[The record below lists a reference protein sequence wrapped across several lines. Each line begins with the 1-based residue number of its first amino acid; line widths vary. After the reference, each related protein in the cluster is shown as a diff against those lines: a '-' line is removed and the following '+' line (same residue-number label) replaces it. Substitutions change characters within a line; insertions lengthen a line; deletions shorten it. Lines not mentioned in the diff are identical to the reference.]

1 MLVAQNVRSRLKR
14 RFWGG
19 HGLSNG
25 EAPTDE
31 RIGHSCR
38 VTVDLVRPVGR
49 WVLGTEV
56 LLVLGLSLGQSA
68 LYSVVT
74 IIARLTADR
83 PLSQQTATLN
93 ASQSARPWLDLA
105 YQLLGIFFALV
116 PVLLAV
122 HLLNRDRT
130 LDPDGLLDRDGLL
143 DQGRSGARR
152 ALGLDGRRCGS
163 DLARGGALA
172 AAIGLPGLGLFW
184 VAAHLGVNATLVP
197 ASLPALWW
205 AVPVLILSAA
215 QNAILEEVVVVGYL
229 VTRLRQLG
237 WRPGAMI
244 AASALLRGSYHL
256 YQGFGAFVGNAV
268 MGVVFALFFLRTR
281 RVLPLVVAHAL
292 LDVVAFV
299 GYALLPRA
307 WFDWL

>member
-1 MLVAQNVRSRLKR
+1 M
-14 RFWGG
+14 
-19 HGLSNG
+19 
-25 EAPTDE
+25 
-31 RIGHSCR
+31 
-38 VTVDLVRPVGR
+38 TVDLARPLSR
-49 WVLGTEV
+49 RVLGTEV

-68 LYSVVT
+68 VYSAVT

-93 ASQSARPWLDLA
+93 ASQSARPWLDLT

-122 HLLNRDRT
+122 HLLNRDR
-130 LDPDGLLDRDGLL
+130 LLDRDGMLNRDGL
-143 DQGRSGARR
+143 VDQGRGGARW
-152 ALGLDGRRCGS
+152 ALGLDGRRPGR
-163 DLARGGALA
+163 DLAWGAALA

-184 VAAHLGVNATLVP
+184 VAAHLGVNATVVP
-197 ASLPALWW
+197 ANLPDLWW
-205 AVPVLILSAA
+205 AVPVLVLSAA

-229 VTRLRQLG
+229 MTRLREMS
-237 WRPGAMI
+237 WRIGAVI

-256 YQGFGAFVGNAV
+256 YQGFGAFLGNAV
-268 MGVVFALFFLRTR
+268 MGVVFGLFFLRTK
-281 RVLPLVVAHAL
+281 RVLPLVVAHTL

-299 GYALLPRA
+299 GYALLPRS